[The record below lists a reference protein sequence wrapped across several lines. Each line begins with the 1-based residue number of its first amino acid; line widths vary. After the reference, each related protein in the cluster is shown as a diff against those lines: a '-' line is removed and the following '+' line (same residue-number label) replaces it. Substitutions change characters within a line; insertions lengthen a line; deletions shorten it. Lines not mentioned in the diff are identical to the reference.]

1 MKGNTFKKT
10 VSAVAAVAMVAQL
23 GFIIPASAEELS
35 VEMLDNN
42 YVVTVNDEG
51 NTLTIPVTNNSG
63 AESTVTAYVASY
75 SGDELTGISLDA
87 ASIAA
92 AGADE
97 LSLTY
102 DEPGVGETVKLF
114 IWGTNNAPIIKA
126 LTVAEGEDV
135 QPTETV
141 TDTPTEDV
149 TETPTEEVTENP
161 GDVYQSWDYTGVTTE
176 DEIANWTTSGTTI
189 NDAGGPSISI
199 ANSDVEGIGDYLLL
213 GTGSSAG
220 GNRTIMNKFMS
231 DYAISDGKAVL
242 EFDFNMSNGS
252 NRVNEF
258 MICSANTAIAK
269 NTTYTGTD
277 YILKFDQPVGGGR
290 IIIND
295 NTLGDTA
302 TSSDVAAQFEYTN
315 GTWLHVKALID
326 ISERTVAVAITD
338 YNTDAEVYTGML
350 NIGET
355 ADNIGGIH
363 AAPARQNSGNI
374 SLDNFVYRT
383 ATEDDEMG
391 RYYTVTYNVNG
402 NTTSESVAEGEFV
415 QSIPDTENPGYKFDG
430 WKVGDNEE
438 LLTTEELAEYPIM
451 ADVTITAVYSEDSSY
466 IEPLTSIEF
475 DEFPANG
482 YAVMGENAETSADN
496 IISVKLTG
504 ERGTDLGENPD
515 DRVDDFNVDW
525 TFDGFR
531 IIADQDR
538 PTSDD
543 PDSST
548 YCDSYA
554 TVVEN
559 GTTANFQLRNQSFN
573 YYGKVT
579 ATVTYNGTTLS
590 TSRPMVILGNTA
602 QDSSILLP
610 RGGYI
615 ADFDKYDDALVGY
628 EVAVSPDNRTAT
640 DILVDNWA
648 TYGGNTRTL
657 TLTSDEDGS
666 KFMRLQATGT
676 TSSSFAANQLA
687 SAPTGQVIV
696 KQDVRFQTA
705 GSAILLKSTYPTN
718 WPSGSATTMS
728 VNFTGSEINLNGGE
742 AITQAS
748 TGVWY
753 TIVMSADVT
762 SGLCY
767 AIVYDEDGG
776 ELGRSETVPFADAGS
791 VTPTYICYRTPD
803 RATGILDFNNV
814 TVYIPSMDQE
824 QFTVVSTDET
834 LTIPEEG
841 AEETTATLTA
851 SAKSTEGYDMIGEA
865 TWTITDDQVTG
876 VTITPNADNSQTAVL
891 SVSSNAQTGTVPIRV
906 TIGGVSKD
914 ININLTGTQDSV
926 RFTQSTASI
935 SIPLTVGDSD
945 DYTYAAEVVTGTG
958 SQIPDKTVTY
968 AMYDRN
974 NTYELTED
982 PKGISFNEETGVLTV
997 TSEASAT
1004 TVYIRA
1010 TSTNTENQPISRAVR
1025 VVIHG
1030 LAFDFGT
1037 DTVETLVEGYT
1048 AVTPTTVYSESAGY
1062 GIEGAATV
1070 GGTGSVDNA
1079 DSDYLAG
1086 NITFRVN
1093 VEPAK
1098 VYNVTVNYQGSI
1110 SSEYVNSDL
1119 TGVMLYN
1126 TNYADENGTPAMT
1139 SITYTI
1145 PVIDDVLDLS
1155 FSSHD
1160 WTVTF
1165 NEGEENESTVDY
1177 HAAPQVAS
1185 IVIEKAEDKVAGA
1198 IPHVYTV
1205 GDSTM
1210 ANNGSW
1216 AYVLARDFNN
1226 YTELASL
1233 VTFSN
1238 NGRGGRNLSS
1248 YYTGGELRDRVL
1260 TQIRPGDYVVI
1271 GNMGTNGMGN
1281 SFEDDFNYYVDACI
1295 AMGAKVIINSYT
1307 PHGPMGGYESGFD
1320 SSTNTFNCYR
1330 QDSYDEIV
1338 RAIYAER
1345 DEANDPNVIG
1355 FIDIGHMADAAFNA
1369 YVDDYTSNG
1378 HSSEAEAAQAIIDCF
1393 GDHNHYSDGPLA
1405 CQLMLEGYGEL
1416 PGIVSSL
1423 TDIIEADLG
1432 E

>member
-1 MKGNTFKKT
+1 MKGNTFRKT
-10 VSAVAAVAMVAQL
+10 VSALASVAMVAQL

-35 VEMLDNN
+35 VEILNSD

-51 NTLTIPVTNNSG
+51 NTLTIPVTNNSD
-63 AESTVTAYVASY
+63 AEGTVTAYIATY
-75 SGDELTGISLDA
+75 SGDTLKSIELDTAAIA
-87 ASIAA
+87 AS
-92 AGADE
+92 GSDT
-97 LSLTY
+97 LSLAY
-102 DEPGVGETVKLF
+102 AEPGAGESVRLF
-114 IWGTNNAPIIKA
+114 VWGANNEPIIKSIV
-126 LTVAEGEDV
+126 VAEGTVVE
-135 QPTETV
+135 PTEEATATPTEEA
-141 TDTPTEDV
+141 TDTPTEEV
-149 TETPTEEVTENP
+149 TDTPTEEVTEAP

-176 DEIANWTTSGTTI
+176 NEVANWTTSGTTI
-189 NDAGGPSISI
+189 NDNGGPSVSI

-213 GTGSSAG
+213 GTGSGAG
-220 GNRTIMNKFMS
+220 GNRTIMNKFMA

-242 EFDFNMSNGS
+242 EFDFNMSNGA

-258 MICSANTAIAK
+258 MICSANTAIAR

-363 AAPARQNSGNI
+363 AAPARQNSGTI

-391 RYYTVTYNVNG
+391 RYYTVTYDVNG
-402 NTTSESVAEGEFV
+402 NITSESVAEGEFV

-430 WKVGDNEE
+430 WRVGDNEN
-438 LLTTEELAEYPIM
+438 LLTTEELAAYAIM
-451 ADVTITAVYSEDSSY
+451 ADVTITAVYSADSSY
-466 IEPLTSIEF
+466 IEPLTSVEF

-482 YAVMGENAETSADN
+482 YAVMGEDSETAADN
-496 IISVKLTG
+496 VISVKLTG

-515 DRVDDFNVDW
+515 DRVEDFNVEW
-525 TFDGFR
+525 SFDGFR
-531 IIADQDR
+531 TIANQDR

-543 PDSST
+543 PNGST

-554 TVVEN
+554 TVVED

-590 TSRPMVILGNTA
+590 ISRPMVILGNTA

-628 EVAVSPDNRTAT
+628 EAAVSADNRTAT

-657 TLTSDEDGS
+657 TLTSDESGS

-696 KQDVRFQTA
+696 KQDVRFHTA

-718 WPSGSATTMS
+718 WPSGTATTMS
-728 VNFTGSEINLNGGE
+728 VNFTGSEINLNGGD

-767 AIVYDEDGG
+767 TIVYDEEGQ
-776 ELGRSETVPFADAGS
+776 ELGRSDTVPFADAGS
-791 VTPTYICYRTPD
+791 LTPTYICYRTPD

-814 TVYIPSMDQE
+814 TVYVPSMDQD
-824 QFTVVSTDET
+824 QFTVVSADET

-841 AEETTATLTA
+841 AEETTTTLTA

-865 TWTITDDQVTG
+865 TWAITDDQVTG

-891 SVSSNAQTGTVPIRV
+891 SVSSDAQTGTVPIRV

-935 SIPLTVGDSD
+935 SIPLTEGEADE
-945 DYTYAAEVVTGTG
+945 YTYAAEVVNGDG
-958 SQIPDKTVTY
+958 ELIDGKNVTY

-974 NTYELTED
+974 NVYEITED
-982 PKGISFNEETGVLTV
+982 PVGISFDEGTGVLTV

-1010 TSTNTENQPISRAVR
+1010 TSTNTENQPISRSVR

-1037 DTVETLVEGYT
+1037 DTAETLVEGYT
-1048 AVTPTTVYSESAGY
+1048 AVTPSTIYSESAGY
-1062 GIEGAATV
+1062 GIEDGTPEV
-1070 GGTGSVDNA
+1070 GGEGNIESA
-1079 DSDYLAG
+1079 ESDYLTGA
-1086 NITFRVN
+1086 FVFKVN
-1093 VEPAK
+1093 VDPAK
-1098 VYNVTVNYQGSI
+1098 VYNVTVNYLGTVA
-1110 SSEYVNSDL
+1110 SEYVNSDL
-1119 TGVMLYN
+1119 SGVVYTNN
-1126 TNYADENGTPAMT
+1126 TIS

-1145 PVIDDVLDLS
+1145 PVIDNVLDLE
-1155 FSSHD
+1155 FSALD
-1160 WTVTF
+1160 GT
-1165 NEGEENESTVDY
+1165 
-1177 HAAPQVAS
+1177 APQVAS
-1185 IVIEKAEDKVAGA
+1185 VVIEKAEDKVAGA
-1198 IPHVYTV
+1198 VPHVYTV

-1226 YTELASL
+1226 YSELASL

-1338 RAIYAER
+1338 REIYAER
-1345 DEANDPNVIG
+1345 DAANDPNVIG

-1369 YVDDYTSNG
+1369 YVDDYASNG
-1378 HSSEAEAAQAIIDCF
+1378 HDSEAEAAQAIIDCF

-1416 PGIVSSL
+1416 PGIVSTL
-1423 TDIIEADLG
+1423 TDIIKADLG